1 MTSRLGPAA
10 LHVHGVTVRFRGLVA
25 NSDVDLAVPAGSISA
40 LIGPNGAGKTTVFN
54 VISGLVAPSTG
65 RLTLDDHDITR
76 ASTVRRAELGIA
88 RTFQSLQL
96 APTLTALDNV
106 LVGVARLGRFG
117 RLTNV
122 VRREMLSSRDLRR
135 VAAHALE
142 FVGLGHRADDPV
154 HRLPFGDR
162 RRVELA
168 RALAAAPRL
177 LLLDEPASGLPQEET
192 VELIGILR
200 RARDELDTTLLVV
213 EHDMSFVRAIAEQ
226 AVVLDFGSVLAAG
239 PTTDVLA
246 DQHVVNAFLGTG
258 KSARAGS
265 TPATPKVGS
274 GAETQPS
281 RSRRAP
287 LSARPVARAS
297 DGKVRVP

>member
-1 MTSRLGPAA
+1 MTASLGPAP
-10 LHVHGVTVRFRGLVA
+10 LRVQGVTVRFRGLVA
-25 NSDVDLAVPAGSISA
+25 NSDVDLDVPAGSISA
-40 LIGPNGAGKTTVFN
+40 LIGPNGAGKTTAFN
-54 VISGLVAPSTG
+54 VISGLVTPATG
-65 RLTLDDHDITR
+65 RLTLDDEDITR

-96 APTLTALDNV
+96 AATLTALDNV

-122 VRREMLSSRDLRR
+122 LRREALSSRDLRQI
-135 VAAHALE
+135 AAHALE

-192 VELIGILR
+192 VELINILR
-200 RARDELDTTLLVV
+200 RARDELHTTLLVV

-226 AVVLDFGSVLAAG
+226 VVVLDFGSVLATG
-239 PTTDVLA
+239 PTADVLA
-246 DQHVVNAFLGTG
+246 DEQVVSAFLGTG
-258 KSARAGS
+258 SAARAGS
-265 TPATPKVGS
+265 TAAATPAAA
-274 GAETQPS
+274 GADAT
-281 RSRRAP
+281 RRRRRPP
-287 LSARPVARAS
+287 LQALPVPRVH
-297 DGKVRVP
+297 DEKVRVP